1 MNRSTVL
8 GRHDRAGR
16 ETLRANEI
24 AKRILTAHAGP
35 WNVLELAEKLTS
47 EGLDRLAVTSALNSL
62 KAAGVLATGDDF
74 LLYYSEEHSPLR

>member
-24 AKRILTAHAGP
+24 AKRILTAHPGP
-35 WNVLELAEKLTS
+35 WNVLELAEKLAS

-74 LLYYSEEHSPLR
+74 FLYYSEEHSPLR